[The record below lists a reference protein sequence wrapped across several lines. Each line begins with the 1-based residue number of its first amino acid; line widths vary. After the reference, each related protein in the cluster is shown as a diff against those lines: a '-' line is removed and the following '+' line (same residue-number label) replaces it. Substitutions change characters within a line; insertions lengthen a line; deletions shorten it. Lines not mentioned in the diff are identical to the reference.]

1 MQEFFNKG
9 VYKMNKNKDSEMKCS
24 SKAENILSQINS
36 KTKLGDLRKIAKD
49 IKKDHELAMELW
61 STEEFLPRLLAIL
74 IMDKK
79 LLSPDVLNKLDKDMQ
94 THTFDERNNLM
105 DWLMANQLTKNKKNI
120 TLLESWENSPSA
132 LQRRTFWYYQGR
144 LRWTGQTPPDNTE
157 ELLSL
162 IETNIAQEK
171 PEVQWAMNFTAGWI
185 GVYDE
190 KHRARCIKLGEK
202 TGLYK
207 DEKVSKGCT
216 PSYLPEFITIEVNKR
231 FSN

>member
-1 MQEFFNKG
+1 MDEQ
-9 VYKMNKNKDSEMKCS
+9 KDTEITCP
-24 SKAENILSQINS
+24 SKAENILSQINR

-79 LLSPDVLNKLDKDMQ
+79 CLSHDVLNKLDEDMQ

-105 DWLMANQLTKNKKNI
+105 DWLMANQLTKDKTKI
-120 TLLESWENSPSA
+120 ELMESWENSPSP
-132 LQRRTFWYYQGR
+132 LQRRAFWYYQGR
-144 LRWTGQTPPDNTE
+144 LRWTGQIPPDNTVH
-157 ELLSL
+157 LLSAL
-162 IETNIAQEK
+162 EATIMQEVPK
-171 PEVQWAMNFTAGWI
+171 VQWAMNFTAGWI

-190 KHRARCIKLGEK
+190 KNRARCIKLGEK

-207 DEKVSKGCT
+207 DEKVAKGCT

-231 FSN
+231 QNN

>member
-1 MQEFFNKG
+1 MNENKG
-9 VYKMNKNKDSEMKCS
+9 TEIKIS
-24 SKAENILSQINS
+24 SKAENILAQIHS

-61 STEEFLPRLLAIL
+61 STEAYLPRLLAIL

-79 LLSPDVLNKLDKDMQ
+79 LLSQDVLNKLDQDMQ

-105 DWLMANQLTKNKKNI
+105 DWLMANQLSKDKKTI
-120 TLLESWENSPSA
+120 ALIDSWENSSSA
-132 LQRRTFWYYQGR
+132 LQRRTFWYYQAR

-157 ELLSL
+157 YLLSAL
-162 IETNIAQEK
+162 EANIAQEE

-190 KHRARCIKLGEK
+190 KQRARCITLGEK

-207 DEKVSKGCT
+207 GEKVAKGCT
-216 PSYLPEFITIEVNKR
+216 PSYLPEFIAIEANKR
-231 FSN
+231 QNN